1 MKLWDRFVNWIF
13 NKDKKIDVALYMD
26 GMAKL
31 SIELLAINSAINMIA
46 SALSLSEFMT
56 FEKGKE
62 VRKSNYYLFNVEPNI
77 NMSASQFWKK
87 VISQLVYDNECLILQ
102 EEAGLF
108 VADSFEMKEFAFKES
123 LYFNIEING
132 LKLERT
138 FSESEVI
145 HLKLYNDSVKKLI
158 DNVASEYDE
167 LISYS
172 KKTYKRSNARR
183 GILEI
188 PTSYPN
194 TPEAIEK
201 LQDLMNNKF
210 KKFFEAENGA
220 VLPIANGMKYDDLSN
235 NTYKN
240 GSDSRDIR
248 YLIDDIFDFVAVA
261 FQIPPQ
267 LLKGT
272 TQDTAPL
279 MESFVGLCI
288 NPIAEL
294 IKDEVNRKYYGKT
307 LFLEK
312 TYLRI
317 ETSNILIVKI
327 GDVANALDV
336 LFRCGVNTINDNLK
350 ILGREESD
358 DPICNKRF
366 ITKNYTEGGEMIGE
380 EKD

>member
-1 MKLWDRFVNWIF
+1 MKIWDRFISWMF
-13 NKDKKIDVALYMD
+13 NKAKKIDVALYMD
-26 GMAKL
+26 GMTKL
-31 SIELLAINSAINMIA
+31 SIELLAINTAINMIA

-56 FEKGKE
+56 FEKGKA

-87 VISQLVYDNECLILQ
+87 VISQLVYENECLILQ
-102 EEAGLF
+102 EETGLF
-108 VADSFEMKEFAFKES
+108 IADQFDYREFAFKEN
-123 LYFNIEING
+123 LYFNIVIG
-132 LKLERT
+132 DLTLDRT
-138 FSESEVI
+138 FSEKEVF
-145 HLKLYNDSVKKLI
+145 HLKLHNDSVKKLI
-158 DNVASEYDE
+158 DTVASEYDE
-167 LISYS
+167 LIAYS
-172 KKTYKRSNARR
+172 KKTYKRSNAMR

-188 PTSYPN
+188 PTNYPA
-194 TPEAIEK
+194 TEDAAAK
-201 LQDLMNNKF
+201 LQDLMQNKF

-220 VLPIANGMKYDDLSN
+220 VLPLANGMKYEDLSN
-235 NTYKN
+235 KTYKN

-272 TQDTAPL
+272 TQDTAAL
-279 MESFVGLCI
+279 LEGFVGLCI

-294 IKDEVNRKYYGKT
+294 IKDEINRKYYGKNA
-307 LFLEK
+307 FLEK

-327 GDVANALDV
+327 NEVANALDV

-350 ILGREESD
+350 LLGREESD
-358 DPICNKRF
+358 DPICNERF
-366 ITKNYTEGGEMIGE
+366 ITKNYMKGGEAIGE
-380 EKD
+380 KED